1 MLVPTNESKEI
12 IKKYKELWSKMK
24 DLIRSIIK
32 SSDDYEKKYMKT
44 IKFNSDDKLPV
55 NKTIEIPSMII
66 VVRAVFYEN
75 NRYYLQV
82 FLNESLY
89 KL

>member
-32 SSDDYEKKYMKT
+32 SSDDYEKKK
-44 IKFNSDDKLPV
+44 
-55 NKTIEIPSMII
+55 
-66 VVRAVFYEN
+66 YEN
-75 NRYYLQV
+75 NQI
-82 FLNESLY
+82 
-89 KL
+89 